1 LTGLVQHVKATWI
14 ACANSKEDAFWQQ
27 GMVPFGEDSEPMRI
41 SFITPST
48 EAYNGYYNVIANPLL
63 WFLQHSLWDLAR
75 SPVIDQDT
83 WQAWEDGYQAINQQF
98 AEEIVRQVR
107 TNENLAF
114 VMIQDYHLYLV
125 GKMVRTL
132 LKATRPLNQSRRTRL
147 LHFVH
152 IPWPGPEYWGILPSE
167 MRQAIFKGLC
177 AVDLL
182 GFQTREDGLNFI
194 RTCESYL
201 PGAHVN
207 FKRGRIW
214 YQNHACQIR
223 DFPISIDVE
232 ALRDLAASDETKKY
246 EDWVESLVGDRDMI
260 LRIDRI
266 DPSKNIIRGFQAF
279 GEMLELY
286 PEHRG
291 QVKFVALLVPSRLGV
306 DEYQDYLAEIMAAA
320 GRVNAEFGA
329 SEWEPVRV
337 LVGENYPRAVAA
349 LKRYNVLLVNSIA
362 DGMNL
367 VAKEGPVV
375 NRCDG
380 VIVLS
385 ERTGANQQL
394 GPGALVIAPCDI
406 YATAQAL
413 HRALVMPAQ
422 ERSQRAARMRE
433 SIEREDIE
441 DWLCGQI
448 ETLLEIPSP

>member
-1 LTGLVQHVKATWI
+1 
-14 ACANSKEDAFWQQ
+14 
-27 GMVPFGEDSEPMRI
+27 
-41 SFITPST
+41 
-48 EAYNGYYNVIANPLL
+48 
-63 WFLQHSLWDLAR
+63 
-75 SPVIDQDT
+75 
-83 WQAWEDGYQAINQQF
+83 
-98 AEEIVRQVR
+98 
-107 TNENLAF
+107 
-114 VMIQDYHLYLV
+114 MIQDYHLYLV

-132 LKATRPLNQSRRTRL
+132 LKATRPPDRSRRTRL
-147 LHFVH
+147 LYFVH

-167 MRQAIFKGLC
+167 MRQAIFQGLC

-182 GFQTREDGLNFI
+182 GFQTRADGLNFI

-223 DFPISIDVE
+223 DFPISIDVD
-232 ALRDLAASDETKKY
+232 ALREFAVSDETEKY
-246 EDWVESLVGDRDMI
+246 HEWVEGLVSELDLI

-291 QVKFVALLVPSRLGV
+291 HVKFLALLVPSRLGV

-320 GRVNAEFGA
+320 GRVNAQFGA

-337 LVGENYPRAVAA
+337 LVGENYPRAIAA
-349 LKRYNVLLVNSIA
+349 LQRYNVLLVNSIA

-385 ERTGANQQL
+385 ERAGANQQL
-394 GPGALVIAPCDI
+394 GTGALVIAPCDI
-406 YATAQAL
+406 YATAQSL

-422 ERSQRAARMRE
+422 ERVLRAARMRE
-433 SIEREDIE
+433 SIEREDIG
-441 DWLCGQI
+441 DWLCRQI
-448 ETLLEIPSP
+448 ETLLEIPS